1 LGNHAGVLRAI
12 ALAEQCLTVRSQQQI
27 MGFPWYY
34 EIALRKTPLGSGF
47 MTQAIL
53 LVGEHD
59 DVRGALRKRLE
70 MAFPHHQV
78 FEAVTGEEAVSM
90 VLGQVPRLIIID
102 IGPPMP
108 ERLEIVRRIKTVQPS
123 AQIVIWTIHD
133 WENYRADALAAGAT
147 AYVLKEETQ
156 DKLLSVLAAM
166 LAVQPYSYP
175 GQTETEGGR

>member
-1 LGNHAGVLRAI
+1 
-12 ALAEQCLTVRSQQQI
+12 
-27 MGFPWYY
+27 
-34 EIALRKTPLGSGF
+34 
-47 MTQAIL
+47 
-53 LVGEHD
+53 
-59 DVRGALRKRLE
+59 